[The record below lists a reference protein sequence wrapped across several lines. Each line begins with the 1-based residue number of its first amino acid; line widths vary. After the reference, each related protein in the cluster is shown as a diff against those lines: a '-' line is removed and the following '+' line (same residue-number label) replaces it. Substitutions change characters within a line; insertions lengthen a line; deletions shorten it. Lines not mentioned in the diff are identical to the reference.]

1 MATGGTNFS
10 EKGLR
15 DEQIMQAFG
24 CVDGVDGSE
33 LLVTRGLF
41 IALGCDGVCKGAE
54 ETWVVCSCSVRS
66 VRSAKREYGV

>member
-1 MATGGTNFS
+1 MAMGGTNFS

-41 IALGCDGVCKGAE
+41 IALGWDGNRKDDSLPLPPPTGQN
-54 ETWVVCSCSVRS
+54 TLRL
-66 VRSAKREYGV
+66 K